1 MRLNYFVIKREFTMK
16 KAIIIGASSG
26 IGYELAVQLATRG
39 YQLGLMARRQ
49 ERLAELNDRL
59 PGQHFIQVTDL
70 IDADMARTQ
79 LAALIEQMGDVELIV
94 VNSGVGAS
102 EKILD
107 WTIQSEMIDVNV
119 RGFTAMSMD
128 AMNYFVQRGGG
139 HLVGVSSIAAHFSGG
154 LSLTYNA
161 TKAFVSNY
169 LNGMRSRASR
179 SGLPI
184 TITTVEPGFIDTP
197 MLQSKP
203 MGTASVEKAVTQI
216 IKAILA
222 KKSHVY
228 ITRRWVI
235 VAGLFYILPNWLI
248 RKFV

>member
-1 MRLNYFVIKREFTMK
+1 MK
-16 KAIIIGASSG
+16 NAIIIGASSG
-26 IGYELAVQLATRG
+26 IGYELAIQLAKKG

-49 ERLAELNDRL
+49 ELLIELSDRL
-59 PGQHFIQVTDL
+59 PGQHFVQVTDL
-70 IDADMARTQ
+70 MDADMARTQ
-79 LAALIEQMGDVELIV
+79 LAALIEKMGDVELIV

-102 EKILD
+102 ERILD
-107 WTIQSEMIDVNV
+107 WTIESEMINVNV

-128 AMNYFVQRGGG
+128 AMNYFMQRGGG

-179 SGLPI
+179 SELPI

-197 MLQSKP
+197 MLESKP
-203 MGTASVEKAVTQI
+203 MGTVPVEKAVSQMV
-216 IKAILA
+216 KAIMG
-222 KKSHVY
+222 KKNHVY

-235 VAGLFYILPNWLI
+235 IAILFYILPNWLI

>member
-1 MRLNYFVIKREFTMK
+1 MK
-16 KAIIIGASSG
+16 NAIIIGASSG
-26 IGYELAVQLATRG
+26 IGYELAIQLAKKG

-49 ERLAELNDRL
+49 ELLIELSDRL
-59 PGQHFIQVTDL
+59 PGQHFVQVTDL
-70 IDADMARTQ
+70 MDADMARTQ
-79 LAALIEQMGDVELIV
+79 LAALIEKMGDVELIV
-94 VNSGVGAS
+94 VNSGVGTS

-107 WTIQSEMIDVNV
+107 WTIESEMIDVNV

-128 AMNYFVQRGGG
+128 AMNYFMQRGGG

-179 SGLPI
+179 SELPI

-197 MLQSKP
+197 MLESKP
-203 MGTASVEKAVTQI
+203 KGTVPVEKAVTQMV
-216 IKAILA
+216 KAIMG
-222 KKSHVY
+222 KKNHVY

-235 VAGLFYILPNWLI
+235 IAILFYILPNWLI

>member
-1 MRLNYFVIKREFTMK
+1 MRLNCFVIKREFTMK

-26 IGYELAVQLATRG
+26 IGYQLAVQLAARG

-216 IKAILA
+216 VRAILA

>member
-1 MRLNYFVIKREFTMK
+1 MK

-139 HLVGVSSIAAHFSGG
+139 HLVGISSIAAHFSGG

-216 IKAILA
+216 VRAILA

>member
-1 MRLNYFVIKREFTMK
+1 MK
-16 KAIIIGASSG
+16 NAIIIGASSG
-26 IGYELAVQLATRG
+26 IGYELAIQLAKKG

-49 ERLAELNDRL
+49 ELLIELSDRL
-59 PGQHFIQVTDL
+59 PGQHFVQVTDL
-70 IDADMARTQ
+70 MDADMARTQ
-79 LAALIEQMGDVELIV
+79 LAALIEKMGDVELIV

-102 EKILD
+102 ERILD
-107 WTIQSEMIDVNV
+107 WTIESEMINVNV

-179 SGLPI
+179 SELPI

-197 MLQSKP
+197 MLESKP
-203 MGTASVEKAVTQI
+203 MGTVSVEKAVTQMV
-216 IKAILA
+216 KAIMG
-222 KKSHVY
+222 KKNHVY

-235 VAGLFYILPNWLI
+235 IAILFYILPNWLI

>member
-1 MRLNYFVIKREFTMK
+1 MK
-16 KAIIIGASSG
+16 NAIIIGASSG
-26 IGYELAVQLATRG
+26 IGYELAIQLAKKG

-49 ERLAELNDRL
+49 ELLIELSDRL
-59 PGQHFIQVTDL
+59 PGQHFVQVTDL
-70 IDADMARTQ
+70 MDADMARTQ
-79 LAALIEQMGDVELIV
+79 LAALIEKMGDVELIV

-102 EKILD
+102 ERILD
-107 WTIQSEMIDVNV
+107 WTIESEMINVNV

-179 SGLPI
+179 SELPI

-197 MLQSKP
+197 MLESKP
-203 MGTASVEKAVTQI
+203 MGTVSVGKAVTQMV
-216 IKAILA
+216 KAIMG
-222 KKSHVY
+222 KKNHVY

-235 VAGLFYILPNWLI
+235 IAILFYILPNWLI

>member
-1 MRLNYFVIKREFTMK
+1 MK
-16 KAIIIGASSG
+16 NAIIIGASSG
-26 IGYELAVQLATRG
+26 IGYELAIQLAKKG

-49 ERLAELNDRL
+49 ELLIELSDRL
-59 PGQHFIQVTDL
+59 PGQHFVQVTDL
-70 IDADMARTQ
+70 MDADMARTQ
-79 LAALIEQMGDVELIV
+79 LAALIEKMGDVELIV

-102 EKILD
+102 ERILD
-107 WTIQSEMIDVNV
+107 WTIESEMIDVNV

-179 SGLPI
+179 SELPI

-197 MLQSKP
+197 MLESKP
-203 MGTASVEKAVTQI
+203 MGTVSVEKAVTQMV
-216 IKAILA
+216 KAIMG
-222 KKSHVY
+222 KKNHVY

-235 VAGLFYILPNWLI
+235 IAILFYILPNWLI

>member
-1 MRLNYFVIKREFTMK
+1 MK
-16 KAIIIGASSG
+16 NAIIIGASSG
-26 IGYELAVQLATRG
+26 IGYELAIQLAKKG

-49 ERLAELNDRL
+49 ELLIELSDRL
-59 PGQHFIQVTDL
+59 PGQHFVQVTDL
-70 IDADMARTQ
+70 MDADMARTQ
-79 LAALIEQMGDVELIV
+79 LAALIEKMGDVELIV
-94 VNSGVGAS
+94 VNSGVGTS

-107 WTIQSEMIDVNV
+107 WTIESGMIDVNV

-128 AMNYFVQRGGG
+128 AMNYFMQRGGG

-179 SGLPI
+179 SELPI

-197 MLQSKP
+197 MLESKP
-203 MGTASVEKAVTQI
+203 KGTVPVEKAVTQMV
-216 IKAILA
+216 KAIMG
-222 KKSHVY
+222 KKNHVY

-235 VAGLFYILPNWLI
+235 IAILFYILPNWLI

>member
-1 MRLNYFVIKREFTMK
+1 MRLNCFVIKREFTMK

-26 IGYELAVQLATRG
+26 IGYQLAVQLATRG

-139 HLVGVSSIAAHFSGG
+139 HLVGISSIAAHFSGG

-216 IKAILA
+216 VRAILA

>member
-1 MRLNYFVIKREFTMK
+1 MK

-94 VNSGVGAS
+94 ENSGVGAS

-216 IKAILA
+216 VRAILA

>member
-1 MRLNYFVIKREFTMK
+1 MK

-184 TITTVEPGFIDTP
+184 TITTVEPG
-197 MLQSKP
+197 
-203 MGTASVEKAVTQI
+203 
-216 IKAILA
+216 
-222 KKSHVY
+222 VY
-228 ITRRWVI
+228 
-235 VAGLFYILPNWLI
+235 
-248 RKFV
+248 

>member
-1 MRLNYFVIKREFTMK
+1 MK

-216 IKAILA
+216 VRAILA

>member
-1 MRLNYFVIKREFTMK
+1 MK

-139 HLVGVSSIAAHFSGG
+139 HLVGVSSIAAHFSGS

-216 IKAILA
+216 VRAILA

>member
-1 MRLNYFVIKREFTMK
+1 MK

>member
-1 MRLNYFVIKREFTMK
+1 MK

-216 IKAILA
+216 VRAILA

-228 ITRRWVI
+228 ITSRWVI

>member
-1 MRLNYFVIKREFTMK
+1 MK

-26 IGYELAVQLATRG
+26 IGYQLAVQLATRG

-139 HLVGVSSIAAHFSGG
+139 HLVGISSIAAHFSGG

-203 MGTASVEKAVTQI
+203 MGTASVEKAVNQI
-216 IKAILA
+216 VRAILA

>member
-1 MRLNYFVIKREFTMK
+1 MRLNCFVIKREFTMK

-70 IDADMARTQ
+70 IDADLARTQ

-216 IKAILA
+216 VRAILA

-228 ITRRWVI
+228 ITRRWLI

>member
-1 MRLNYFVIKREFTMK
+1 MK

-119 RGFTAMSMD
+119 CGFTAMSMD

-216 IKAILA
+216 VRAILA

>member
-1 MRLNYFVIKREFTMK
+1 MK
-16 KAIIIGASSG
+16 NAIIIGASSG
-26 IGYELAVQLATRG
+26 IGYELAIQLAKKG

-49 ERLAELNDRL
+49 ELLIELSDRL
-59 PGQHFIQVTDL
+59 PGQHFVQVTDL
-70 IDADMARTQ
+70 MDADMARTQ
-79 LAALIEQMGDVELIV
+79 LAALIEKMGDVELIV

-102 EKILD
+102 ERILD
-107 WTIQSEMIDVNV
+107 WTIESEMINVNV

-128 AMNYFVQRGGG
+128 AMNYFMQRGGG

-179 SGLPI
+179 SELPI

-197 MLQSKP
+197 MLESKP
-203 MGTASVEKAVTQI
+203 MGTVSVEKAVTQMV
-216 IKAILA
+216 KAIMG
-222 KKSHVY
+222 KKNHVY

-235 VAGLFYILPNWLI
+235 IAILFYILPNWLI

>member
-1 MRLNYFVIKREFTMK
+1 MK

-70 IDADMARTQ
+70 IDADLARTQ

-216 IKAILA
+216 VRAILA

-228 ITRRWVI
+228 ITRRWLI

>member
-1 MRLNYFVIKREFTMK
+1 MK

-26 IGYELAVQLATRG
+26 IGYQLAVQLAARG

-216 IKAILA
+216 VRAILA

-235 VAGLFYILPNWLI
+235 VAGLFYICLLYTSPSP
-248 RKFV
+248 RDS

>member
-1 MRLNYFVIKREFTMK
+1 MK
-16 KAIIIGASSG
+16 NAIIIGASSG
-26 IGYELAVQLATRG
+26 IGYELAIQLAKKG

-49 ERLAELNDRL
+49 ELLIELSDRL
-59 PGQHFIQVTDL
+59 PGQHFVQVTDL
-70 IDADMARTQ
+70 MDADMARTQ
-79 LAALIEQMGDVELIV
+79 LAALIEKMGDVELIV

-102 EKILD
+102 ERILD
-107 WTIQSEMIDVNV
+107 WTIESEMINVNV
-119 RGFTAMSMD
+119 LGFTAMSMD

-179 SGLPI
+179 SELPI

-197 MLQSKP
+197 MLESKP
-203 MGTASVEKAVTQI
+203 MGTVSVEKAVTQMV
-216 IKAILA
+216 KAIMG
-222 KKSHVY
+222 KKNHVY

-235 VAGLFYILPNWLI
+235 IAILFYILPNWLI

>member
-1 MRLNYFVIKREFTMK
+1 MK
-16 KAIIIGASSG
+16 NAIIIGASSG
-26 IGYELAVQLATRG
+26 IGYELAIQLAKKG

-49 ERLAELNDRL
+49 ELLIELSDRL
-59 PGQHFIQVTDL
+59 PGQHFVQVTDL
-70 IDADMARTQ
+70 MDADMARTQ
-79 LAALIEQMGDVELIV
+79 LAALIEKMGDVELIV

-102 EKILD
+102 ERILD
-107 WTIQSEMIDVNV
+107 WTIESEMINVNV

-179 SGLPI
+179 SELPI

-197 MLQSKP
+197 MLESKP
-203 MGTASVEKAVTQI
+203 MGTVSVEKAVTQMV
-216 IKAILA
+216 KAIMG
-222 KKSHVY
+222 KKNHVY

-235 VAGLFYILPNWLI
+235 IAILFYILPNWLI
-248 RKFV
+248 SKFV

>member
-1 MRLNYFVIKREFTMK
+1 MK

-216 IKAILA
+216 VRAILA

-228 ITRRWVI
+228 ITRRWLI

>member
-1 MRLNYFVIKREFTMK
+1 MK
-16 KAIIIGASSG
+16 NAIIIGASSG
-26 IGYELAVQLATRG
+26 IGYELAIQLAKKG

-49 ERLAELNDRL
+49 ELLIELSDRL
-59 PGQHFIQVTDL
+59 PGQHFVQVTDL
-70 IDADMARTQ
+70 MDADMARTQ
-79 LAALIEQMGDVELIV
+79 LAALIEKMGDVELIV
-94 VNSGVGAS
+94 VNSGVGTS

-107 WTIQSEMIDVNV
+107 WTIESEMIDVNV

-128 AMNYFVQRGGG
+128 AMNYFMQRGGG

-179 SGLPI
+179 SELPI

-197 MLQSKP
+197 MLESKP
-203 MGTASVEKAVTQI
+203 MGTVSVEKAVTQMV
-216 IKAILA
+216 KAIMG
-222 KKSHVY
+222 KKNHVY

-235 VAGLFYILPNWLI
+235 IAILFYILPNWLI

>member
-1 MRLNYFVIKREFTMK
+1 
-16 KAIIIGASSG
+16 
-26 IGYELAVQLATRG
+26 
-39 YQLGLMARRQ
+39 MARRQ
-49 ERLAELNDRL
+49 ELLIELSDRL
-59 PGQHFIQVTDL
+59 PGQHFVQVTDL
-70 IDADMARTQ
+70 MDADMARTQ
-79 LAALIEQMGDVELIV
+79 LAALIEKMGDVELIV

-102 EKILD
+102 ERILD
-107 WTIQSEMIDVNV
+107 WTIESEMINVNV
-119 RGFTAMSMD
+119 LGFTAMSMD

-179 SGLPI
+179 SELPI

-197 MLQSKP
+197 MLESKP
-203 MGTASVEKAVTQI
+203 MGTVSVEKAVTQMV
-216 IKAILA
+216 KAIMG
-222 KKSHVY
+222 KKNHVY

-235 VAGLFYILPNWLI
+235 IAILFYILPNWLI